1 MNLPQAL
8 QYIFLLCLVIYVS
21 DVTMTMV
28 ELISSFLFIDLCE
41 FITELLIF
49 ALDIRFNYVY
59 LYMLMEC
66 IGFFFFNY
74 WNLLNFVL
82 VVKFNL
88 I

>member
-1 MNLPQAL
+1 MNLLQEL

-28 ELISSFLFIDLCE
+28 ELISSQFLFIDLCE

-59 LYMLMEC
+59 LYM
-66 IGFFFFNY
+66 
-74 WNLLNFVL
+74 
-82 VVKFNL
+82 
-88 I
+88 

>member
-66 IGFFFFNY
+66 IGFFF
-74 WNLLNFVL
+74 L
-82 VVKFNL
+82 
-88 I
+88 